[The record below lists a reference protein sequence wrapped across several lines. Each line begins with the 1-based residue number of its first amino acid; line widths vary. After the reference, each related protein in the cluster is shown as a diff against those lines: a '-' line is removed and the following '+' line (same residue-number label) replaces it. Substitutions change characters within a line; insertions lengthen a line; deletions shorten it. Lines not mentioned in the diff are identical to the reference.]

1 MFAARASCS
10 KSPFTENSPQDL
22 LIERGLSKASGVCA
36 SYLHLRLWLFLS
48 LSIDACVSSSIPGSA
63 TLAGQFPA
71 ACPCPLE
78 KDPEP
83 REFCPGV
90 QNARTGPS
98 AEGPGMG
105 LRCTSRPIIPGHI
118 PLYPLPVPVEVAVPQ
133 PDVRD
138 DRAEAEEGVPGVGP
152 GVVRVIPRV
161 GEPPLVPRPLHPD
174 RVKEGGEAEGEEED
188 RRNDREG
195 LVGRRTAGLG
205 YRRGCVAA
213 GPSPPGVSIPLSL
226 AEVAVFVELA
236 VIEGTPRASAR
247 PVAPPELP
255 AVARCPPA
263 AVVGPMLV
271 PLAVATAVPR
281 GVGLHDGHALLVK
294 LAHPLEQRRGPLAA
308 GVLVGVD
315 PQPERPEQALPPPP
329 VADGVERAAAAAA
342 VGAVPVVP
350 VAQAG

>member
-1 MFAARASCS
+1 
-10 KSPFTENSPQDL
+10 
-22 LIERGLSKASGVCA
+22 
-36 SYLHLRLWLFLS
+36 
-48 LSIDACVSSSIPGSA
+48 
-63 TLAGQFPA
+63 
-71 ACPCPLE
+71 
-78 KDPEP
+78 
-83 REFCPGV
+83 
-90 QNARTGPS
+90 
-98 AEGPGMG
+98 MG
-105 LRCTSRPIIPGHI
+105 LRCTSRPIIPGHV
-118 PLYPLPVPVEVAVPQ
+118 PLDSLPVPVEVAVPQ

-247 PVAPPELP
+247 LRPRAPPALAGKVPRGPVAPPELP

-350 VAQAG
+350 VAQAGRGDAQELDEGGRRRGLADDRLDLLEQQTAVGQVRHPLADHY